1 MAAARTFSKAELEI
15 VREMRVEG
23 HGITPI
29 ARRLKCGREAVYRLL
44 AELGEDRNIPRLGR
58 EPPRDPMTDLPIGK
72 LPPTHPLWII
82 DQQILRSKENPE
94 PPSPWRGGSSL
105 SHADE

>member
-15 VREMRVEG
+15 VREMRVDG

-44 AELGEDRNIPRLGR
+44 AELGEDRHITHLGR
-58 EPPRDPMTDLPIGK
+58 EPPRDPMTNWPIGK
-72 LPPTHPLWII
+72 LPPTHPLYKI
-82 DQQILRSKENPE
+82 DQQILRSKQIRE
-94 PPSPWRGGSSL
+94 PPDPWRGGSSL

>member
-15 VREMRVEG
+15 AREMRVEG

-44 AELGEDRNIPRLGR
+44 AELGEDHHVTQPGK
-58 EPPRDPMTDLPIGK
+58 EPPRDPMQDWPIGG
-72 LPPTHPLWII
+72 LPTTHPLYKI
-82 DQQILRSKENPE
+82 DQQIQRSKENPE

-105 SHADE
+105 D